1 MWMGCTKTQSHSF
14 SVVSV
19 RARLFG
25 FYRLTTTK
33 PLPNVLGVIFIT
45 RFIQDK
51 DMAKK
56 RRKYT
61 VEYIKG
67 RLGSEYKD
75 SPAQAALDAEMSRKY
90 GGLTRSLYKKPKR
103 KGK

>member
-1 MWMGCTKTQSHSF
+1 
-14 SVVSV
+14 
-19 RARLFG
+19 
-25 FYRLTTTK
+25 
-33 PLPNVLGVIFIT
+33 
-45 RFIQDK
+45 
-51 DMAKK
+51 MAKK